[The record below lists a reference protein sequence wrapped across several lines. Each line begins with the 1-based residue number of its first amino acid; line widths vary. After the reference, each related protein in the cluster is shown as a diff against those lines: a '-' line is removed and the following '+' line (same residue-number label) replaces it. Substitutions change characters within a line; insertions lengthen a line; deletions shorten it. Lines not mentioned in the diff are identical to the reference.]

1 MRNNQQRVS
10 GIAADWDGGRPPPLP
25 PFRQSRG
32 EVSSGGL
39 DRKTRWAVS
48 PVVLC
53 LMDTLL
59 IIKYAMPNDILIS
72 QYYMSRG
79 LDD

>member
-1 MRNNQQRVS
+1 MGNNQQRLS
-10 GIAADWDGGRPPPLP
+10 GIAADWDGGRPPPL
-25 PFRQSRG
+25 RQSRG
-32 EVSSGGL
+32 EGSSGGL
-39 DRKTRWAVS
+39 DRGTRWAVS

-53 LMDTLL
+53 LMDMPI
-59 IIKYAMPNDILIS
+59 IIKHAMPNVTLIS